1 MTQENM
7 PRQTALV
14 LGDITGRSRVA
25 VRMLTRVLEERGVE
39 VLALPTALISN
50 TLNLGTHAALD
61 TTAYLLDALAAWQRI
76 GLEWDAVHIGYIT
89 GLAQARAL
97 CAVADENRERGR
109 LVVLDPILGDNGAR
123 YCSVTPDQMEG
134 MRLLMAHAD
143 LMTPNLTEAALLSG
157 VDYGEAVTGAQN
169 AHMLDTLSGQG
180 ARSVLI
186 TSARSETGEP
196 AMIGFDA
203 EQGESFVLP
212 YTPLPVSRGGT
223 GDFFSAVLLQ
233 LLLVRMPLADAAQFA
248 GYAVEGELRREKSR
262 ILPELGL

>member
-1 MTQENM
+1 M

-61 TTAYLLDALAAWQRI
+61 TTAYLLDALAAYKRI

-89 GLAQARAL
+89 DLAQAGAL
-97 CAVADENRERGR
+97 CAVADENRECGR
-109 LVVLDPILGDNGAR
+109 LVVLDPILGDDGAR
-123 YCSVTPDQMEG
+123 YHSVTTEQMEG
-134 MRLLMAHAD
+134 MRQLMVHVD
-143 LMTPNLTEAALLSG
+143 LITPNLTEAALLSG
-157 VDYGEAVTGAQN
+157 IDYGEALTGAQN
-169 AHMLDTLSGQG
+169 KRMLDALSGKG

-186 TSARSETGEP
+186 TSARTQAGEP
-196 AMIGFDA
+196 AMIGYDA
-203 EQGESFVLP
+203 EQGETFVLP
-212 YTPLPVSRGGT
+212 YTQLPVSRGGT

-233 LLLVRMPLADAAQFA
+233 LLLVRMPLPDAAQFA

-262 ILPELGL
+262 MLPELGL